1 MSLICNAR
9 NLVIAIGLCLGTL
22 APSLAQEMV
31 SIKGSTVN
39 MRAGPSINS
48 AVLWELDKGYPLQ
61 VIKRKGNWLQVRDF
75 ENDRGWVA
83 RSLTHKVPYYIVK
96 ASVANVRRG
105 PGMQHRIVGKAEQV
119 ELLRTREKKGNWV
132 RVERN
137 NGPSGW
143 IAKSLLWGW

>member
-9 NLVIAIGLCLGTL
+9 NLVAAIGLCLGAL

-31 SIKGSTVN
+31 SIKGNTVN
-39 MRAGPSINS
+39 MRAGPSTNATI
-48 AVLWELDKGYPLQ
+48 LWELDKGYPLQ
-61 VIKRKGNWLQVRDF
+61 VIKRQGSWLQVRDF

-83 RSLTHKVPYYIVK
+83 RSLTNKVPHYVVK

-105 PGMQHRIVGKAEQV
+105 PGTQHRIIGKAEQV
-119 ELLRTREKKGNWV
+119 ELLRTRETKGRWV
-132 RVERN
+132 RVERSS
-137 NGPSGW
+137 GQSGW